1 MPGEEFRVRH
11 AGCLVD
17 FRRSHGFA
25 ASMPKAF
32 VLPRVNGMTLRRFA
46 ALAALF
52 SFGFSASD
60 ASAEERFTTDNFIVS
75 APTAP
80 LAKTFGEYAEF
91 YRREKAI
98 DWLGA
103 ELPKWPNKCPLKV
116 QIRLDK
122 TGGET
127 TFTFGLSPGTRPR
140 VMSQDMLIFGE
151 TAQLLKSVLPHEVT
165 HTVFAHHFG
174 EAVPR
179 WADEGGSV
187 LSENDEERYL
197 HDVRCRELLVKGQG
211 IPLKALFSMTQ
222 YPSDQHTLYAQGYSV
237 VNYLIG
243 KDGGRKKFL
252 EFVRVGLKTRDN
264 VKNNNWQQAAE
275 LYGYD
280 SVDDLQDDWIQTLKA
295 SRPSKGNATLTAA
308 PKAEPGKAP
317 VIGTLASAS
326 PKGTE
331 TRTSPGGLPLQ
342 LEAPIVARGVAPAP
356 KFPAPPSTAPAL
368 PIPPPLKLGPPELP
382 RGS

>member
-1 MPGEEFRVRH
+1 
-11 AGCLVD
+11 
-17 FRRSHGFA
+17 
-25 ASMPKAF
+25 
-32 VLPRVNGMTLRRFA
+32 MTLRRFA
-46 ALAALF
+46 AFAALLLF
-52 SFGFSASD
+52 VGSSTSAL
-60 ASAEERFTTDNFIVS
+60 AEERFSTENFIVS
-75 APTAP
+75 APNAA
-80 LAKTFGEYAEF
+80 LAKTFGEYAEY

-103 ELPKWPNKCPLKV
+103 ELPRWPNKCPLKV

-127 TFTFGLSPGTRPR
+127 TFTFGVSPGSRSR
-140 VMSQDMLIFGE
+140 VLSQDMLIFGE

-187 LSENDEERYL
+187 LSENDEERYS

-211 IPLKALFSMTQ
+211 IPLKALFSMVH

-243 KDGGRKKFL
+243 KEGGRKKFL
-252 EFVRVGLKTRDN
+252 DFVRIGLKN
-264 VKNNNWQQAAE
+264 KNTNWQQAVE

-280 SVDDLQDDWIQTLKA
+280 SVDDLQADWIQDLKT
-295 SRPSKGNATLTAA
+295 SRPSKGNAALTAA
-308 PKAEPGKAP
+308 SKGEATKAP
-317 VIGTLASAS
+317 ATGTLASAS
-326 PKGTE
+326 PKATE

-356 KFPAPPSTAPAL
+356 KFPTPPSTTPAL
-368 PIPPPLKLGPPELP
+368 PIPPPLRLGPPELP
-382 RGS
+382 RGN